1 MYERIRNLREDHD
14 LKQEDI
20 ARLLHC
26 TQGPAIPITRPAS
39 GTSQRRCFT
48 PWQTTTTSASTI
60 CWGEPAGKSRTLNN
74 NRPRQ
79 AYRCRGFFTYGAPA
93 AVPCGI
99 FFVSRLPTAHFFAAG
114 IPWNERQSSKF
125 DIGGNFYVQ
134 QQRSVRLPEQQL
146 VVDRHSDPPA
156 VQLRRLERLREQQ

>member
-26 TQGPAIPITRPAS
+26 TQACYSNYETGKRDIPTEVLHTLADYYHVS
-39 GTSQRRCFT
+39 
-48 PWQTTTTSASTI
+48 
-60 CWGEPAGKSRTLNN
+60 WGEPAGKSRTLNN

-79 AYRCRGFFTYGAPA
+79 RQPAGDFSVYAAPTDIL
-93 AVPCGI
+93 CGI
-99 FFVSRLPTAHFFAAG
+99 FFAARPPTAHFFAAG

>member
-26 TQGPAIPITRPAS
+26 TQACYSNYETGKRDIPTEVLHTLADYYHVSIDYLL
-39 GTSQRRCFT
+39 G
-48 PWQTTTTSASTI
+48 
-60 CWGEPAGKSRTLNN
+60 RTLNN

-79 AYRCRGFFTYGAPA
+79 RQPAGDFSVYAAPTDIL
-93 AVPCGI
+93 CGI

-146 VVDRHSDPPA
+146 VVDRYSDPPA
-156 VQLRRLERLREQQ
+156 VQLRWLERLREQQ

>member
-20 ARLLHC
+20 ARLL
-26 TQGPAIPITRPAS
+26 R
-39 GTSQRRCFT
+39 FT
-48 PWQTTTTSASTI
+48 PWRTSTTSASTI

-79 AYRCRGFFTYGAPA
+79 RQPAGDFSVYAAPTDIL
-93 AVPCGI
+93 CGI
-99 FFVSRLPTAHFFAAG
+99 FFAARPPTAHFFAAG

-146 VVDRHSDPPA
+146 VVDRYSDPPA

>member
-26 TQGPAIPITRPAS
+26 TQACYSNYETGKRDIPTEVLHTLADFYHVSIDYLLGRTGRK
-39 GTSQRRCFT
+39 
-48 PWQTTTTSASTI
+48 
-60 CWGEPAGKSRTLNN
+60 EPYPN

-79 AYRCRGFFTYGAPA
+79 RQPAGDFSVYAAPTDIL
-93 AVPCGI
+93 CGI
-99 FFVSRLPTAHFFAAG
+99 FFVSRPPTAHFFAAG

-146 VVDRHSDPPA
+146 VVDRYSDPPA
-156 VQLRRLERLREQQ
+156 VQLRWLERLREQQ